1 MLIYACLCVVLYGG
15 GGGVGGGALT
25 SGDAGA
31 AEVPNEQTNE
41 RPSPA
46 ASLEHMRSA
55 PLNN

>member
-31 AEVPNEQTNE
+31 AEVPNEHE
-41 RPSPA
+41 RTTLPRRLP
-46 ASLEHMRSA
+46 EHMRSA